1 MEDIQNN
8 ESGLKKILLRAG
20 ERPDKNTILNLRGTK
35 AIKLENMSNTDIDF
49 YKEGRTWTDL
59 CLASK
64 DKLIK
69 SVDVTTWSSIVR
81 NAVEI
86 MKPQLNDI
94 LRNILGSLG
103 GDEVRATFEC
113 CLSELCDEIDIN
125 LNSNCP
131 KRLFKESEELDLI
144 KSSVYLN
151 NKNHM
156 IKVFTDEDGIDW
168 YLCAVYTGEIIVMIQ
183 ALLDTIYSLLEY
195 TTEDKEKAYHNLF
208 VLTYINR
215 DDLDKDDIGGVT
227 DATQDKVN
235 AIDNELERLQM
246 SKDLLRVQGRIA
258 HLAEQLQTLYADLND
273 IQEKYNLLT
282 LDDILDGIGK

>member
-1 MEDIQNN
+1 MEDIQNY
-8 ESGLKKILLRAG
+8 ESCLKKILLRAG

-35 AIKLENMSNTDIDF
+35 AIKLENMSNTDTDF

-64 DKLIK
+64 DSLIK

-86 MKPQLNDI
+86 LKPQLNDI

-183 ALLDTIYSLLEY
+183 ALLDTIYALLEY
-195 TTEDKEKAYHNLF
+195 TTEDREKAYHNLF

-215 DDLDKDDIGGVT
+215 DDLDRDDIGGVT

-246 SKDLLRVQGRIA
+246 SKDLI
-258 HLAEQLQTLYADLND
+258 QLQMKVSTITKELLDVYAEIND
-273 IQEKYNLLT
+273 IQEKYNLST
-282 LDDILDGIGK
+282 VEDILGNIGK